1 MQLAKLE
8 ENFRVLIKRLRL
20 FALSQFHVCSLTGL
34 SAKTRKNAGVNK
46 AWTTFKAGNNNS
58 IVL

>member
-20 FALSQFHVCSLTGL
+20 FALSQFHVCSLTGI
-34 SAKTRKNAGVNK
+34 SAKTRKSAGV
-46 AWTTFKAGNNNS
+46 KAGNNNS